1 MFALHSQSVF
11 VANPLSRSNSNSNIK
26 MYQMYSNT
34 VRPFVY
40 LLFNLDR
47 GKITG
52 LIHLRLC
59 CINLVRVLHYY
70 IHPICI
76 IKLSDKI
83 QCCKTCNIA
92 DATKKKKHSFLF
104 LAKKGRNTR
113 KQKYYYITL
122 KKRTTSQNLLGPKGN
137 QNLNQLMS
145 KRRDLCLLR
154 QAYLFHLRDR
164 GNWNVKELKV
174 ALTCLQGWVSGL
186 SNSCVIICRYHNGT
200 HEVAH

>member
-1 MFALHSQSVF
+1 MHSQKFSSSALLLSRLPSGSEGCTSTWKTSIIPAGAYLKSSPRMFVCIIVFRLQANWLLYPEWDFLAQNITKGFMFALHSQSVF

-92 DATKKKKHSFLF
+92 DATKKKTFISFS
-104 LAKKGRNTR
+104 R
-113 KQKYYYITL
+113 
-122 KKRTTSQNLLGPKGN
+122 KKR
-137 QNLNQLMS
+137 
-145 KRRDLCLLR
+145 
-154 QAYLFHLRDR
+154 
-164 GNWNVKELKV
+164 
-174 ALTCLQGWVSGL
+174 
-186 SNSCVIICRYHNGT
+186 
-200 HEVAH
+200 

>member
-1 MFALHSQSVF
+1 MVVFFSIYVQCLKGDSIRGPKVCIVRSLAHQHCCCLVSLLDLKGTSTWKTSIIPAGAYLKSSPRMFVCIIVFRLQANWLLYPRDFLAQNITKGFMFALHSQSVF

-104 LAKKGRNTR
+104 LAKKR
-113 KQKYYYITL
+113 
-122 KKRTTSQNLLGPKGN
+122 
-137 QNLNQLMS
+137 
-145 KRRDLCLLR
+145 
-154 QAYLFHLRDR
+154 
-164 GNWNVKELKV
+164 
-174 ALTCLQGWVSGL
+174 
-186 SNSCVIICRYHNGT
+186 
-200 HEVAH
+200 

>member
-92 DATKKKKHSFLF
+92 DATKKKKTFISFS
-104 LAKKGRNTR
+104 R
-113 KQKYYYITL
+113 
-122 KKRTTSQNLLGPKGN
+122 KKRQKHAKVEVLLHYFEKTNYIVESTRSQGKSES
-137 QNLNQLMS
+137 QLA
-145 KRRDLCLLR
+145 D
-154 QAYLFHLRDR
+154 
-164 GNWNVKELKV
+164 VKEKRFMF
-174 ALTCLQGWVSGL
+174 AQIGL
-186 SNSCVIICRYHNGT
+186 PFSSS
-200 HEVAH
+200 